1 MWRETMDRR
10 SQTEIEERL
19 DLAIELTFPA
29 SDPIAAGA
37 PTGADPPFR
46 PRPDGRP
53 ATNGQPVEDSTQ
65 RGRDPAA
72 TAGGGRRECE

>member
-1 MWRETMDRR
+1 MDRR

-37 PTGADPPFR
+37 PTGADPQFR
-46 PRPDGRP
+46 TRPDGRP
-53 ATNGQPVEDSTQ
+53 ATAEQPAEDLTQ
-65 RGRDPAA
+65 RGRDPAE
-72 TAGGGRRECE
+72 TAGRGGRE